1 MFSAHKITSTI
12 KPSTFEDLNNG
23 IWYYNYGITSEV
35 VKQPSISNPEVMED
49 VTIFSYIQVRIAG
62 KPTYKE
68 CVKSI
73 IREYIDVNEEFDL
86 VNSYNKSQINN
97 TEVDSEYTEYLTLVA
112 EIKANV
118 KKDFGI
124 ED

>member
-1 MFSAHKITSTI
+1 MFSVHKITSTI
-12 KPSTFEDLNNG
+12 KPNIFEDLNNG
-23 IWYYNYGITSEV
+23 VWYYNYGITSEV
-35 VKQPSISNPEVMED
+35 VKQPNMSDPTKMDD
-49 VTIFSYIQVRIAG
+49 VTIYSYIQVRIAG

-86 VNSYNKSQINN
+86 VNSYNKSQMTN
-97 TEVDSEYTEYLTLVA
+97 TEVDSEYTEYLNLVA

-124 ED
+124 KE

>member
-1 MFSAHKITSTI
+1 MFSAYKITSTI
-12 KPSTFEDLNNG
+12 KPNTFEDLNNG
-23 IWYYNYGITSEV
+23 VWYYNYGITSEV
-35 VKQPSISNPEVMED
+35 VKQPNMSDPTKMDD
-49 VTIFSYIQVRIAG
+49 VTIYSYIQVRISG

-86 VNSYNKSQINN
+86 VNSYNKSQMTN
-97 TEVDSEYTEYLTLVA
+97 TEVDSEYTEYLNLVA

-124 ED
+124 KE

>member
-1 MFSAHKITSTI
+1 MFSAYKITSTI
-12 KPSTFEDLNNG
+12 KPNTFEDLNNG
-23 IWYYNYGITSEV
+23 VWYYNYGITSEV
-35 VKQPSISNPEVMED
+35 VKQPNMSDPTKMDD
-49 VTIFSYIQVRIAG
+49 VTIYSYIQVRIAG

-86 VNSYNKSQINN
+86 VNSYNKSQMTN
-97 TEVDSEYTEYLTLVA
+97 TEVDSEYTEYLNLVA

-124 ED
+124 KE

>member
-12 KPSTFEDLNNG
+12 KPNTFEDLNNG
-23 IWYYNYGITSEV
+23 VWYYNYGITSEV
-35 VKQPSISNPEVMED
+35 VKQPNMSDPTKMDD
-49 VTIFSYIQVRIAG
+49 VTIYSYIQVRIAG

-73 IREYIDVNEEFDL
+73 IREYIDVNEEFNL
-86 VNSYNKSQINN
+86 VNSYNKSQMTN
-97 TEVDSEYTEYLTLVA
+97 TEVDSEYTEYLNLVA

-124 ED
+124 KE

>member
-1 MFSAHKITSTI
+1 MFTAHKITSTI
-12 KPSTFEDLNNG
+12 KPNTFEDLNNG
-23 IWYYNYGITSEV
+23 IWYYNYKITSEIV
-35 VKQPSISNPEVMED
+35 QQSDMSDLEKMED
-49 VTIFSYIQVRIAG
+49 VTMFSYIQVRISG

-73 IREYIDVNEEFDL
+73 IREYVDVNEEFDL
-86 VNSYNKSQINN
+86 VNSYNQAQINN
-97 TEVDSEYTEYLTLVA
+97 TEVDPDYTEYLNLIA

-124 ED
+124 KN

>member
-1 MFSAHKITSTI
+1 MFSAYKITSTI
-12 KPSTFEDLNNG
+12 KPNTFEDLNNG
-23 IWYYNYGITSEV
+23 VWYYNYGITSKV
-35 VKQPSISNPEVMED
+35 VKQPNMSDPTKMDD
-49 VTIFSYIQVRIAG
+49 VTIYSYIQVRIAG

-86 VNSYNKSQINN
+86 VNSYNKSQITN
-97 TEVDSEYTEYLTLVA
+97 TEVDSEYTEYLNLVA

-124 ED
+124 KE

>member
-1 MFSAHKITSTI
+1 MFSVHKITSTI
-12 KPSTFEDLNNG
+12 KPNTFEDLNNG
-23 IWYYNYGITSEV
+23 VWYYNYGITSEV
-35 VKQPSISNPEVMED
+35 VKQPNMSDPTKMDD
-49 VTIFSYIQVRIAG
+49 VTIYSYIQVRIAG

-86 VNSYNKSQINN
+86 VNSYNKSQMTN
-97 TEVDSEYTEYLTLVA
+97 TEVDSEYTEYLNLVA

-124 ED
+124 KE

>member
-1 MFSAHKITSTI
+1 MFSTHKITSTI
-12 KPSTFEDLNNG
+12 KPNTFEDLNNG
-23 IWYYNYGITSEV
+23 VWYYNYGITSEV
-35 VKQPSISNPEVMED
+35 VKQPNMSDPTKMDD
-49 VTIFSYIQVRIAG
+49 VTIYSYIQVRIAG

-86 VNSYNKSQINN
+86 VNSYNKSQMTN
-97 TEVDSEYTEYLTLVA
+97 TEVDSEYTEYLNLVA

-124 ED
+124 KE

>member
-12 KPSTFEDLNNG
+12 KPNIFEDLNNG
-23 IWYYNYGITSEV
+23 VWYYNYGITSEV
-35 VKQPSISNPEVMED
+35 VKQPNMSDPTKMDD
-49 VTIFSYIQVRIAG
+49 VTIYSYIQVRIAG

-86 VNSYNKSQINN
+86 VNSYNKSQMTN
-97 TEVDSEYTEYLTLVA
+97 TEVDSEYTEYLNLVA

-124 ED
+124 KE